1 MATITLK
8 AEPREVKGR
17 ATHGLREAGLVP
29 VVVYGPKTE
38 PTMATVNENELRSAL
53 KEAGH
58 SSLVDLVI
66 EGQDPVKVIIQDLQE
81 DPVKDEFLHADLYQV
96 DMTKKVGATVK
107 LVFSGIA
114 PAVKELGG
122 TLVKARTTVEVKGL
136 PDKLVPSLEVDL
148 TKLATFD
155 DVIHIK
161 DITLPEG
168 LEWGVDAERSVAV
181 VNPPRTE
188 EEMAALDEVPEEGEL
203 PEGAE
208 EDKEGEEGEEGE
220 EKKSEDGEGDKNKEE
235 EKSE

>member
-17 ATHGLREAGLVP
+17 ATDELRETGFVP

-38 PTMATVNENELRSAL
+38 PIMATVNENELRSAL

-66 EGQDPVKVIIQDLQE
+66 NEQEPVKVIIQDLQE
-81 DPVKDEFLHADLYQV
+81 DPVKDKLLHADLYQV

-107 LVFSGIA
+107 LVFIGTA

-148 TKLATFD
+148 TKLVTFD
-155 DVIHIK
+155 DVIHIN
-161 DITLPEG
+161 DIVLPEG
-168 LEWGVDAERSVAV
+168 LEWDIDAERSVAV

-208 EDKEGEEGEEGE
+208 EDKEGEED
-220 EKKSEDGEGDKNKEE
+220 KEDGEGKEGEESSDNKKEE